1 MEEHCPGSPSWILRG
16 DKVIKDCTNCT
27 FPHIPENYEKMLD
40 FLRFRNSKREISDD
54 LRKKLESRAQDEGEK
69 K

>member
-1 MEEHCPGSPSWILRG
+1 LRG